1 MLNSDASDCSKTTRF
16 PRSSSTYKTSGADLP
31 DTVSLMNPGCSIPHT
46 ARPRADNHSPKTDS
60 WEPPARGALDDTTW
74 PTQLIARVVAPGDD
88 DGRVNGYAAL
98 GDLAR
103 HYSFADLLYL
113 GLVGEL
119 PSPGASRQFHV
130 ALMAAA
136 PVSVREASV
145 HAGVG
150 GRGGGGKRGWG
161 RGRGEGGGG
170 GSGGRGGG
178 SER

>member
-31 DTVSLMNPGCSIPHT
+31 DTVSLMNPGCSIPLS
-46 ARPRADNHSPKTDS
+46 AGPRADIHSPMTDS
-60 WEPPARGALDDTTW
+60 WEPPARGALDDTAW

-88 DGRVNGYAAL
+88 DDRVNSYAAL

-103 HYSFADLLYL
+103 HYSFTDLLYL

-130 ALMAAA
+130 AMMAAA

-145 HAGVG
+145 QAGVG
-150 GRGGGGKRGWG
+150 G
-161 RGRGEGGGG
+161 GGGG
-170 GSGGRGGG
+170 GPREEARGEGRG
-178 SER
+178 EAAAATRREDDPHP